1 MMLSMIVDPTIYAS
15 GSSKTKKRWRAMM
28 KDCKHTN
35 DISVAM
41 ANVFVENFSRL
52 ENELQTIMNKFKIDA
67 EEEKSG

>member
-1 MMLSMIVDPTIYAS
+1 
-15 GSSKTKKRWRAMM
+15 M

-41 ANVFVENFSRL
+41 ANVFVANFCRL